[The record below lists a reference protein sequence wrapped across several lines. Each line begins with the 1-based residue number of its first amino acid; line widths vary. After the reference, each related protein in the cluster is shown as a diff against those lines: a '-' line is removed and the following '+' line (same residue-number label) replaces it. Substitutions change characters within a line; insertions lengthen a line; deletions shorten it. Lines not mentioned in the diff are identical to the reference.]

1 MTEPVDPNSYEAF
14 ESWAAKPGSLED
26 DAFFEEEGPPE
37 VESTNLTRYTKGS
50 KWKQFMIFSDPSLDK
65 YKVDVT
71 TGWAMIERMEE
82 QIKKAG
88 SNSDDVHL
96 ITWVLSGEPTGQF
109 RDLSADLRD
118 RPALTHMDLIQ
129 ESIEYARDWSGE
141 RVREVDMEKA
151 IKAALTTKIIRKV

>member
-1 MTEPVDPNSYEAF
+1 MQDPSGPDK
-14 ESWAAKPGSLED
+14 AAKARSLED
-26 DAFFEEEGPPE
+26 DAFFEEEGSPE

-50 KWKQFMIFSDPSLDK
+50 NWKKFGDLKADLHIVETMVK
-65 YKVDVT
+65 R
-71 TGWAMIERMEE
+71 IE
-82 QIKKAG
+82 KAG
-88 SNSDDVHL
+88 STQEDVGL
-96 ITWVLSGEPTGQF
+96 ITWVLSGEPTGEF

-141 RVREVDMEKA
+141 RVREIDMEKA